1 MTLQQV
7 ALVAA
12 LAVLVGAAALRLG
25 GVRLQFRIAP
35 SQPLPSSVS
44 ANYAAQHDVTA
55 AREASDVLDRLGAIL
70 IEATAIDQ
78 RTLDR
83 ALRVASETGDRFDR
97 VLTQLGLVSEKGLA
111 EALASLLDVTL
122 AGPSDYPDTPLFA
135 DQLNP
140 QFLRKVHALPIA
152 ETANGALLAMSDP
165 LDDFSRDAIAAV
177 LGQRITVAVAVP
189 IELEAAFDRLY
200 ADTEDKG
207 DPAEILEESTSDAEP
222 DEADVARLKDLAS
235 EAPVIRLVNQLIGR
249 AVETQASDVHIES
262 FEDRMRVRY
271 RYDGI
276 LHEVEPPA
284 ARLYA
289 AVISR
294 IKIMAR
300 LDIAERR
307 LPQDGRIRLT
317 VRGREIDLRV
327 STMPSLH
334 GESIVLRV
342 LDRSAVELDF
352 GKLGLSVDVQQGL
365 EHALNLPNGM
375 VLVTGPTGSGK
386 TTTLYA
392 GLLQLNSVERNIVT
406 VEDPIEY
413 QLGGINQIQVKPQ
426 IGLDFASLLR
436 SILRQ
441 DPNVIM
447 IGEIRDL
454 ETAQIAVQA
463 ALTGHLVLSTL
474 HTNSAAA
481 TVTRLRDM
489 GIEDY
494 LLASTLKAVLA
505 QRLVRRLCPKCK
517 APELAAAATAGLIER
532 LKSADLTQGLP
543 NALYRAVGCP
553 KCHGTGF
560 RGRLAIGELLVP
572 SAAIDRLI
580 FARADHAEIEHAAI
594 ENGMRPMLDSGLLA
608 VAHGETTLD
617 EVLRCIHDA

>member
-1 MTLQQV
+1 M
-7 ALVAA
+7 
-12 LAVLVGAAALRLG
+12 AAAL
-25 GVRLQFRIAP
+25 
-35 SQPLPSSVS
+35 
-44 ANYAAQHDVTA
+44 
-55 AREASDVLDRLGAIL
+55 
-70 IEATAIDQ
+70 
-78 RTLDR
+78 
-83 ALRVASETGDRFDR
+83 
-97 VLTQLGLVSEKGLA
+97 
-111 EALASLLDVTL
+111 
-122 AGPSDYPDTPLFA
+122 
-135 DQLNP
+135 
-140 QFLRKVHALPIA
+140 
-152 ETANGALLAMSDP
+152 
-165 LDDFSRDAIAAV
+165 
-177 LGQRITVAVAVP
+177 GQRVEVAVAVP
-189 IELEAAFDRLY
+189 LELEAAFERLY
-200 ADTEDKG
+200 ADTEDNG
-207 DPAEILEESTSDAEP
+207 DPAEILEDTASGAEP
-222 DEADVARLKDLAS
+222 AEEDVARLKDLAS
-235 EAPVIRLVNQLIGR
+235 EAPVIRLVNQLIAR

-284 ARLYA
+284 ARLHA

-307 LPQDGRIRLT
+307 LPQDGRIRMT
-317 VRGREIDLRV
+317 VRGHEIDFRV
-327 STMPSLH
+327 STVPSLH
-334 GESIVLRV
+334 GESVVLRV

-352 GKLGLSVDVQQGL
+352 GKLGLLEDVRQGL
-365 EHALNLPNGM
+365 AHALSLPNGM

-413 QLGGINQIQVKPQ
+413 QLAGINQIQVKPQ
-426 IGLDFASLLR
+426 IGLDFATLLR

-489 GIEDY
+489 GLEDY
-494 LLASTLKAVLA
+494 LLTATLKAVLA
-505 QRLVRRLCPKCK
+505 QRLVRRLCAKCK
-517 APELAAAATAGLIER
+517 AAEAAPAALPAGLIER
-532 LKSADLTQGLP
+532 LRLAHLTQGAP
-543 NALYRAVGCP
+543 IALYRSVGCP
-553 KCHGTGF
+553 ECRGTGF

-580 FARADHAEIEHAAI
+580 FARADHAAVERAAI
-594 ENGMRPMLDSGLLA
+594 EDGMRPILDSGLLA
-608 VAHGETTLD
+608 VIQGETTLD
-617 EVLRCIHDA
+617 EVLRCIHTDA